1 MRGKEGDF
9 FSSCKPFQL
18 CSGLRTETGSERRR
32 EAWEPTRL
40 KERRKERKREK
51 RNWDCVALCF
61 ILSTE
66 SAAGERRQ
74 QRKERKGRERVLGLS
89 GGKEGEDA
97 ACKAKLGLELGGL
110 SGSLPSGYS
119 PTTHC
124 SALHACLLAWL
135 VQDLAPSPP
144 FLSTPR
150 CPLSLQ
156 PHPLQDPACF
166 RSTVQPLPWSCG

>member
-1 MRGKEGDF
+1 MKE
-9 FSSCKPFQL
+9 
-18 CSGLRTETGSERRR
+18 R
-32 EAWEPTRL
+32 ESKAWEPTRL
-40 KERRKERKREK
+40 KERKKRKKGKERRGTGIAWHFVLFSVRSREQEK
-51 RNWDCVALCF
+51 R
-61 ILSTE
+61 
-66 SAAGERRQ
+66 RR

-89 GGKEGEDA
+89 AGKEGEDA

-124 SALHACLLAWL
+124 SAPLACLPACLAG
-135 VQDLAPSPP
+135 PGSSPP
-144 FLSTPR
+144 APPFCLSTPR

-166 RSTVQPLPWSCG
+166 RSTVPPLPWSRE